1 MINEGSRTRKED
13 EGSKEAIEIQRR
25 NKTYQR
31 NHSDEMK
38 RGHREGQR
46 GGLSQGREG
55 MQRCTK
61 VIV

>member
-1 MINEGSRTRKED
+1 MLNEGSRTRKED
-13 EGSKEAIEIQRR
+13 EGSNKAIEIQWR

-38 RGHREGQR
+38 RGQREM

-55 MQRCTK
+55 MQ
-61 VIV
+61 